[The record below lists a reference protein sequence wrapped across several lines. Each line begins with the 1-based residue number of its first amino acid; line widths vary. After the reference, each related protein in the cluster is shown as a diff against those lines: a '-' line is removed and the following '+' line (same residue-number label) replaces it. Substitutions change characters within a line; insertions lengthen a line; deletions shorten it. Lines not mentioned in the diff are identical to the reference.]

1 MAGGLKA
8 HGGLMPKSRPARF
21 PLNGAWPGVMR
32 DDMVAAYFDFD
43 DVATFHKAMLRGEVP
58 RPSDTRFRGGKAREP
73 IWALEACRM
82 FIVRRHG
89 LDLKDD
95 GVNLAALV

>member
-1 MAGGLKA
+1 
-8 HGGLMPKSRPARF
+8 MPRSRPARF

-32 DDMVAAYFDFD
+32 DDMVPAYFDFD
-43 DVATFHKAMLRGEVP
+43 DVAAFNKAMLRGEVP
-58 RPSDTRFRGGKAREP
+58 RPSDTRFRGGGKAREP

-89 LDLKDD
+89 LDPKDD
-95 GVNLAALV
+95 GDNLLALI